1 MAIHLRHMQSLSIE
15 LQKMKVNLSNEIINL
30 IFSPRMLKYNLLLQ
44 TNFSVPSSKYGLNSL
59 RFFASKVWQMIQI
72 ET

>member
-1 MAIHLRHMQSLSIE
+1 
-15 LQKMKVNLSNEIINL
+15 MKVNLSNEIINL
-30 IFSPRMLKYNLLLQ
+30 IFSPRMLNLLLQ